1 MAGNVTGN
9 FTGTVSTCRRNV
21 DGRGESRDG
30 GGLDPSVLSGSTYR
44 LVETLASPTGD
55 HEPGEVGLCHGG
67 RGIGVPFRK
76 KSRVSTRFGN
86 FSAAVSLQ
94 RSDDRSGATDR
105 FPQCLGARL
114 VGIDES

>member
-1 MAGNVTGN
+1 MRG
-9 FTGTVSTCRRNV
+9 
-21 DGRGESRDG
+21 GR
-30 GGLDPSVLSGSTYR
+30 DPLVLSGSTSR
-44 LVETLASPTGD
+44 LVETPAGPTVD
-55 HEPGEVGLCHGG
+55 HEPGEVGLSHRV
-67 RGIGVPFRK
+67 RGIRVPFRK
-76 KSRVSTRFGN
+76 KSRISTRFGN